1 MSGISID
8 VVKFKNNLCNLRSF
22 ITTPLFVILGK
33 SSDVEVSNMNSAVFL
48 YLFGY
53 EFPETILLISKEEF
67 LCVTSLKKSVLLSP
81 IKNDISIII
90 RQKDNSNGKQI
101 QEQIKKMSNTF
112 SILDKENIKGDFS
125 EYYMDNLNFIDSSDI
140 FLKLF
145 LYKKEEDIFRAKKAS
160 LSANNILDRATK
172 FIENIHKNNPT
183 HEEIQQRIEDFLGD
197 EKENDKLEFSY
208 PPFVQSGNLIDTNE
222 LYYANQN
229 NSFISFDNL
238 VVKLGLRYE
247 RINVEIGR
255 TFLSSNEKFF
265 SRMKD
270 LYSIQERIINFI
282 NECKEI
288 GRINEFLKEFSSILT
303 NQDIIFST
311 GLNLK
316 ERLIEDLR
324 SGMVIVINLETVIDK
339 KVLVLT
345 DTFYLKNSEL
355 IFLTKKSEPLTFKAE
370 KKAIGLRTKRRE
382 QDIEK
387 NLRMAEHQ
395 KILLDKLIEEMVS
408 FYKVNVNEEKEEIL
422 EKKIYIPYKK
432 ESLVPRKNKMLVDKK
447 NEALIIP
454 IFDFCVPFHI
464 SLVKNFTKTIL
475 DESGVIQVNFK
486 NEIKKV
492 FNENK
497 KVDQLKSISY
507 TAPAFFIE
515 ELANQIT
522 DLKKYFSQKEQ
533 SKDAEIVEQGALKE
547 KAGRKVVLHECLIR
561 AETRT
566 ALKNKVNN
574 LELHEN
580 GFKFAEI
587 EILLSNIKHIFFS
600 EGSPEEKTI
609 IHFHL
614 INPIMI
620 NNKKTQNIQFFKQLT
635 NKTSHDTS
643 KINDEYTEFLLEQ
656 EMEEKSRKINNEFK
670 VFVKEIEN
678 SLSIKVEVFYKNKC
692 FYGVPFKENIPVSM
706 TQECIVYLN
715 EPPYLVITLSEV
727 EIVNFERVILGLKT
741 SDVVFVF
748 KDKKKA
754 PITIM
759 SISADSIQ
767 DLKEFLD
774 SKNVIFLETRV
785 NIQWTNLIKT
795 IMEDPLSFYENN
807 AWYELLNPEMSEESE
822 SSTDLDETSFEEDS
836 PEEDDEESDS
846 GFAEEEEEESTFEE
860 ESEEESSE
868 ESDEYEYKRR
878 KR

>member
-1 MSGISID
+1 
-8 VVKFKNNLCNLRSF
+8 
-22 ITTPLFVILGK
+22 
-33 SSDVEVSNMNSAVFL
+33 
-48 YLFGY
+48 
-53 EFPETILLISKEEF
+53 
-67 LCVTSLKKSVLLSP
+67 
-81 IKNDISIII
+81 
-90 RQKDNSNGKQI
+90 
-101 QEQIKKMSNTF
+101 
-112 SILDKENIKGDFS
+112 
-125 EYYMDNLNFIDSSDI
+125 
-140 FLKLF
+140 
-145 LYKKEEDIFRAKKAS
+145 
-160 LSANNILDRATK
+160 
-172 FIENIHKNNPT
+172 
-183 HEEIQQRIEDFLGD
+183 
-197 EKENDKLEFSY
+197 
-208 PPFVQSGNLIDTNE
+208 
-222 LYYANQN
+222 
-229 NSFISFDNL
+229 
-238 VVKLGLRYE
+238 
-247 RINVEIGR
+247 
-255 TFLSSNEKFF
+255 
-265 SRMKD
+265 
-270 LYSIQERIINFI
+270 
-282 NECKEI
+282 
-288 GRINEFLKEFSSILT
+288 
-303 NQDIIFST
+303 
-311 GLNLK
+311 
-316 ERLIEDLR
+316 
-324 SGMVIVINLETVIDK
+324 
-339 KVLVLT
+339 
-345 DTFYLKNSEL
+345 
-355 IFLTKKSEPLTFKAE
+355 
-370 KKAIGLRTKRRE
+370 
-382 QDIEK
+382 
-387 NLRMAEHQ
+387 
-395 KILLDKLIEEMVS
+395 
-408 FYKVNVNEEKEEIL
+408 
-422 EKKIYIPYKK
+422 
-432 ESLVPRKNKMLVDKK
+432 
-447 NEALIIP
+447 
-454 IFDFCVPFHI
+454 
-464 SLVKNFTKTIL
+464 
-475 DESGVIQVNFK
+475 
-486 NEIKKV
+486 
-492 FNENK
+492 
-497 KVDQLKSISY
+497 
-507 TAPAFFIE
+507 IE

-547 KAGRKVVLHECLIR
+547 KTGRKVVLHECLIR

-670 VFVKEIEN
+670 LFVKEIEN

-785 NIQWTNLIKT
+785 NIQWPNLIKT